1 MELQAKDVSE
11 QAKDA
16 LAEMQ
21 SSQSSVGPSN
31 SAIDEITSVT
41 ETTVS
46 FTNTWDPLLKKI
58 ELFTKIVDGIAE
70 VRHKCDWLDMAY
82 SDFNF
87 MERFTLMP
95 KWHGQFCLRPT
106 KCVLIAY

>member
-1 MELQAKDVSE
+1 VELQAKDVSE

-16 LAEMQ
+16 LAQMQ
-21 SSQSSVGPSN
+21 SSPSSVGPIN

-41 ETTVS
+41 ETAVS

-70 VRHKCDWLDMAY
+70 VRHKCDWILHIPILILWKGSPLCQNGMV
-82 SDFNF
+82 SFV
-87 MERFTLMP
+87 
-95 KWHGQFCLRPT
+95 CRPQSAFQ
-106 KCVLIAY
+106 LHIE